1 MLSKAKAVFR
11 DRLRRAGY
19 DLHPVRLDDTAD
31 YIAQYGRDAVE
42 GRRFYNVGSGSFF
55 HPCWTNI
62 DFVSDWYGGVQKNV
76 IHHDLMSPDPLPIP
90 TGSAEIIYSSH
101 TIEHV
106 EETAVAK
113 LFREAYRS
121 LKPGGVLR
129 ITTGPD
135 ADTDYEAMRRGDG
148 GWFYWDREDRP
159 VEEKWLHHVATPL
172 APHADDAGPKMT
184 AAEVRELVNRMGRED
199 LLNYVQSRVRFD
211 PSRPGNHVSWWNGDK
226 IIAFMREAGFSS
238 PYRSGF
244 GQSACPVL
252 RNTYYFDNTHPQIS
266 VYVEAVR

>member
-1 MLSKAKAVFR
+1 MLSRAKAVFR

-31 YIAQYGRDAVE
+31 YIAQYGRDAVK

-121 LKPGGVLR
+121 LKPGGARLRDRLAYSLRYIAAGHDEIERAVRWNVRKNPRR
-129 ITTGPD
+129 ITD
-135 ADTDYEAMRRGDG
+135 AKPHGVHRLKRRL
-148 GWFYWDREDRP
+148 RP
-159 VEEKWLHHVATPL
+159 VA
-172 APHADDAGPKMT
+172 
-184 AAEVRELVNRMGRED
+184 
-199 LLNYVQSRVRFD
+199 
-211 PSRPGNHVSWWNGDK
+211 
-226 IIAFMREAGFSS
+226 
-238 PYRSGF
+238 
-244 GQSACPVL
+244 
-252 RNTYYFDNTHPQIS
+252 
-266 VYVEAVR
+266 